1 MTEDTLH
8 LLKECDAGSK
18 TAVNSIK
25 EVLDNVKSTELI
37 TILTASVEN
46 HEEIGNEL
54 HERLNE
60 EGKDGKE
67 PNVMARAM
75 SWMKINAKIL
85 AEPSDKTIAD
95 LMTDGCNMGIKTL
108 TSYKNKYS
116 NADKAAVKLTD
127 RLIKEEEDLI
137 EKLKAFL

>member
-8 LLKECDAGSK
+8 LLKECDAGTK

-37 TILTASVEN
+37 SILTESVKK

-54 HERLNE
+54 HEKLNE
-60 EGKDGKE
+60 EGKNGKE
-67 PNVMARAM
+67 PNPMARAM

-85 AEPSDKTIAD
+85 VEPSDKTIAD
-95 LMTDGCNMGIKTL
+95 LMTDGCNMGVKTL
-108 TSYKNKYS
+108 ASYKNKYP
-116 NADKAAVKLTD
+116 NADKAAIKLAD
-127 RLIKEEEDLI
+127 KIIGEEEKLI
-137 EKLKAFL
+137 EELKKFL

>member
-25 EVLDNVKSTELI
+25 EVLDNVKSTQLI
-37 TILTASVEN
+37 SILTSSVER

-75 SWMKINAKIL
+75 SWVKINAKIL

-108 TSYKNKYS
+108 TSYKNQYK

-127 RLIKEEEDLI
+127 RLIKEEEKLI
-137 EKLKAFL
+137 EELKEFL

>member
-25 EVLDNVKSTELI
+25 EVLDNVKSTKLI
-37 TILTASVEN
+37 SILTKSVER

-60 EGKDGKE
+60 EGKAGKE

-85 AEPSDKTIAD
+85 TEPSDKTIAD

-108 TSYKNKYS
+108 ASYKNKYP
-116 NADKAAVKLTD
+116 NADKAAVRLAD
-127 RLIKEEEDLI
+127 RIIGEEEQLI
-137 EKLKAFL
+137 EDLKKFL